1 MTPPTFRDR
10 PSSPPISAAVSTMSS
25 QRPFFLSVIFAA
37 LRQTPNTLSA
47 AASQNKTPGTSSSS
61 YAVSTSATSAAR
73 SIAANSASNSHSHSH
88 SHNAS
93 GSTSSSPSGVA
104 SPIASQSAP
113 STQPPPAASTTP
125 AASSSRMPARPLH
138 TAAARGAAPSG
149 IPIPAPSAN
158 RRRGSNSSSEGFRD
172 VLGSDAWYIGGRTA
186 GGEEQFFKLGVIRR
200 VRSNDGLS
208 LDRLS
213 L

>member
-47 AASQNKTPGTSSSS
+47 AASQNKTPGTSPSS
-61 YAVSTSATSAAR
+61 YAVSTSATGAGR
-73 SIAANSASNSHSHSH
+73 SIAANSASNSH

-113 STQPPPAASTTP
+113 STQPPLAASTTP

-138 TAAARGAAPSG
+138 TAAARGAAPTG